1 MLDVLLSQNMEP
13 GDKKK
18 ALAEEFGI
26 PMTKSLEGDVE
37 NMCNLSKSVFN
48 NGFNSGFHDGFDNG
62 FVNGQENALAESV
75 KELMKTTKWDIDTCM
90 DAINI
95 SSEKRDVIKAVV
107 LGVTSIT

>member
-1 MLDVLLSQNMEP
+1 MPVNVFFQ
-13 GDKKK
+13 
-18 ALAEEFGI
+18 
-26 PMTKSLEGDVE
+26 MTKSLEGDVE

-48 NGFNSGFHDGFDNG
+48 NGFNSGFDNGFHDGFDNG

-95 SSEKRDVIKAVV
+95 SSEKRDTIKAVV

>member
-48 NGFNSGFHDGFDNG
+48 NGFNSGFDNG

-95 SSEKRDVIKAVV
+95 SSEKRDAIKAVV